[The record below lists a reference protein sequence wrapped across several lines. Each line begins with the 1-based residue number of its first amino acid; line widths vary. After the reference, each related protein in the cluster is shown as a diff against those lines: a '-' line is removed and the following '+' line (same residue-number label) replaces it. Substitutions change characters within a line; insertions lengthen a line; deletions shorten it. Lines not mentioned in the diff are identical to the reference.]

1 MNLKNEINW
10 WEKFATKGEELGY
23 RVANE
28 ATSITKFLKSLKTID
43 RGKTYTST
51 EFDNYIQEHLLGYQI
66 NSGEYENIHLMI
78 THDLHSIKISEGE
91 LDNFLFELK
100 ESPEWAD
107 RIFYAYHEAKVF

>member
-1 MNLKNEINW
+1 MNLKNEIQW
-10 WEKFATKGEELGY
+10 WEKFTTKGEELGY

-28 ATSITKFLKSLKTID
+28 AASVTKFLKSLRTLD
-43 RGKTYTST
+43 GKTYTSKK
-51 EFDNYIQEHLLGYQI
+51 FDDYIQGHLLGYQC
-66 NSGEYENIHLMI
+66 NNNEYENIHLMI
-78 THDLHSIKISEGE
+78 THDLHSVKISEGE

>member
-1 MNLKNEINW
+1 MNLKNEIKW
-10 WEKFATKGEELGY
+10 WEKFTTKGEELGY

-28 ATSITKFLKSLKTID
+28 ASSITIFLKSLRTLD
-43 RGKTYTST
+43 GGETYSSI
-51 EFDNYIQEHLLGYQI
+51 EFDDYIQGHLLGYQI
-66 NSGEYENIHLMI
+66 NNNEYENIHLML
-78 THDLHSIKISEGE
+78 THDLHSVKISEGE